1 MAMELPIL
9 GKVKN
14 PVPLVVGL
22 VAAGIVVA
30 SGATY
35 LVVNNSNKK
44 IDLQAYTIAA
54 QAEKNLTVRVTASG
68 TVVPIQTVNLSPKTA
83 GRLVRL
89 FVEQGDRVR
98 KGQVIAQMDNSD
110 VQAQVAQLEAN
121 LAEVKSRGTEVVAGN
136 RIQEISQAQAQV
148 EAAQARL
155 NLASAKVKRNLSLAN
170 EGAISRDRLDEL
182 MADDASARANLRE
195 AQKRLDLMR
204 AGSRPEDITQSK
216 AAVAAA
222 AAQLKAAQVL
232 LNDTIIRA
240 PFDGV
245 VTQKYAT
252 EGAFVTPTT
261 TASTTTSASST
272 SIVAIAE
279 GLEVLAKVPEVDI
292 GQIKTGQPVEVIA
305 DAYPDKVFK
314 GQVRL
319 VSPEAVL
326 EQNVTTFQVRAKIVT
341 GLERLRSGMNADLT
355 FLGAKLPSALVV
367 PTVAIATEKG
377 RTGVY
382 IPGQDNKPEFH
393 QVTLGS
399 AVEDKTQI
407 LSGLEPGQRVF
418 IDFPED
424 LKPKQDEENK

>member
-14 PVPLVVGL
+14 PVPLAVGL

-35 LVVNNSNKK
+35 LVVNNSSKK
-44 IDLQAYTIAA
+44 IDLQVYTIAA

-110 VQAQVAQLEAN
+110 SLAQVAQLQAN
-121 LAEVKSRGTEVVAGN
+121 LAEIQSRGAEVVAGN
-136 RIQEISQAQAQV
+136 RSQDISQAQAQV
-148 EAAQARL
+148 EAAQSKV

-182 MADDASARANLRE
+182 IADDASAKANLRE

-204 AGSRPEDITQSK
+204 AGSRPEAITQSK
-216 AAVAAA
+216 AAIAAA
-222 AAQLKAAQVL
+222 AAQLKAAQVV
-232 LNDTIIRA
+232 LNDTVIRA
-240 PFDGV
+240 PFDGI

-261 TASTTTSASST
+261 SASTTTSATST

-292 GQIKTGQPVEVIA
+292 GQVKTGQSVEVVA
-305 DAYPDKVFK
+305 DAFPDKVFK

-319 VSPEAVL
+319 VSPEAVV
-326 EQNVTTFQVRAKIVT
+326 EQNVTTFQVRAKVLS
-341 GLERLRSGMNADLT
+341 GLDRIRSGMNVDLT

-382 IPGQDNKPEFH
+382 IPGKDNKPEFH

-424 LKPKQDEENK
+424 LKPKQDENN

>member
-1 MAMELPIL
+1 MAIELPIL

-14 PVPLVVGL
+14 PIPLAVGL

-35 LVVNNSNKK
+35 WVVNHSNKK
-44 IDLQAYTIAA
+44 FDLQAYTIAA

-83 GRLVRL
+83 GRLVHL

-98 KGQVIAQMDNSD
+98 KGQVVAQMDNSD
-110 VQAQVAQLEAN
+110 VQAQVDQLKAN
-121 LAEVKSRGTEVVAGN
+121 LAEIQSRGVEVVAGN

-182 MADDASARANLRE
+182 MADDVSARANLRE

-261 TASTTTSASST
+261 TASTTTSATST

-305 DAYPDKVFK
+305 DAFPDKVFK

-326 EQNVTTFQVRAKIVT
+326 EQNVTTFQVRARILT

-355 FLGAKLPSALVV
+355 FLGAKLPNALVV

-382 IPGQDNKPEFH
+382 VPGQDNKPEFH

-424 LKPKQDEENK
+424 LKPKQDQENK